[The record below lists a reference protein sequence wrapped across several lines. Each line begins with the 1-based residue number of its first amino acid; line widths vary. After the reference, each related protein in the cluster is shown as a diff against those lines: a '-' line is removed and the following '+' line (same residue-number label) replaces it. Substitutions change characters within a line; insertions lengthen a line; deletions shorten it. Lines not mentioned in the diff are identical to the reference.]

1 MTIANNMAYAKTFI
15 EDYLRNGC
23 KVYKSIPTKYIIY
36 NSNTREFRSSFSDN
50 LELYEHSVKI
60 LSSEDNFTM
69 FISHPIEK
77 EYFFMGMNVSEEK
90 IYDYYDFYDIEKNE
104 IEIVQDYSVFI
115 DCDLELFNITTTRY
129 FVNSRIDSFDIVH
142 FRKENGQ

>member
-50 LELYEHSVKI
+50 LELYEHSVEI

-77 EYFFMGMNVSEEK
+77 EYFFMGMNISEEK
-90 IYDYYDFYDIEKNE
+90 IYDYYDFYDITP
-104 IEIVQDYSVFI
+104 
-115 DCDLELFNITTTRY
+115 L
-129 FVNSRIDSFDIVH
+129 DI
-142 FRKENGQ
+142 